1 MILSTHFSLLLILFL
16 TIFIIQTNGIIIKYI
31 YIYIFIFIFLG
42 FLFQRWC
49 LGAHQEYLTCGSACP
64 LTCDDVRHARFYK
77 PCTYQCIQGCFC
89 KRGYARRSHLKSQ
102 CIPDWRC

>member
-1 MILSTHFSLLLILFL
+1 MLF
-16 TIFIIQTNGIIIKYI
+16 
-31 YIYIFIFIFLG
+31 FLG
-42 FLFQRWC
+42 FLFPRWC

-64 LTCDDVRHARFYK
+64 LTCADVRHARYYK

-89 KRGYARRSHLKSQ
+89 KRGYARRSHPQSQ